1 MLSFPLLINNSITI
15 GLRFP
20 LLIVSAIISSKTIN
34 TLQFVSGLHSLISL
48 LTTANY
54 LNIQEKPVNLSDF

>member
-15 GLRFP
+15 GLSFP

-54 LNIQEKPVNLSDF
+54 LNIQEKPVNLLDF